1 MDTKLLLTITVP
13 SGVLV
18 NTEADSVSLPGTEG
32 AFTVL
37 NSHAPLIASL
47 AAGDIVYVAGSEIK
61 RQRVEKGFVRV
72 LNNKVEACVEG

>member
-1 MDTKLLLTITVP
+1 MGTPLLLTLTSP

-18 NTEADSVSLPGTEG
+18 NTEVESVSFPGSEG

-47 AAGDIVYVAGSEIK
+47 EPGDIIYVVGNE
-61 RQRVEKGFVRV
+61 RQRQSIKGGFVRV
-72 LNNKVEACVEG
+72 LDNKVEACIEV